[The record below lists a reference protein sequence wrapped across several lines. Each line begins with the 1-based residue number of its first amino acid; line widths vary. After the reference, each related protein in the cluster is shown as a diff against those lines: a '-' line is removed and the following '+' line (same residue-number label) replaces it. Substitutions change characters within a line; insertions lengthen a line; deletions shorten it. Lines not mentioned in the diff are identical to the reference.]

1 MIRLASIL
9 LTLLMLFGDSD
20 VGYKIKSVSFDY
32 IVIGSTRKVRGDSF
46 YSSEKIHWV
55 NESQVMRVID
65 METEDEFIMSQK
77 ILDVA
82 ERHTKADYRG
92 LVTSLSTDLLSKETS
107 RSKGGYYYFTY
118 SDGGKERQVKV
129 EKDMFMNG
137 YPRKLALYYYNPET
151 LGSEFLTADFR
162 RFVDDLIITDQLV
175 KRHISG
181 VDYNTGEER
190 TMKNDYML
198 MMHTY
203 VDEDHR
209 NIVCTYE
216 DIKMFITL
224 KY

>member
-1 MIRLASIL
+1 MTRLISIL
-9 LTLLMLFGDSD
+9 LALIMMLGDRE
-20 VGYKIKSVSFDY
+20 VNYKIRSVSQDY
-32 IVIGSTRKVRGDSF
+32 IIIGSTRKVKGDVFCSN
-46 YSSEKIHWV
+46 ETIQWI

-65 METEDEFIMSQK
+65 MDTEEELIMSKK

-82 ERHTKADYRG
+82 ERHTTADYRG
-92 LVTSLSTDLLSKETS
+92 LVSSLSTDLGKRASSLSV
-107 RSKGGYYYFTY
+107 GGYYYFTY
-118 SDGGKERQVKV
+118 GDAGTEMKVRV
-129 EKDMFMNG
+129 EKDMFLNE
-137 YPRKLALYYYNPET
+137 YPKKLALYYYNPET
-151 LGSEFLTADFR
+151 RSAEFLTADFR

-181 VDYNTGEER
+181 VDYYTGEFD

>member
-9 LTLLMLFGDSD
+9 LALFMLFGDS
-20 VGYKIKSVSFDY
+20 VAKYKIRSVSLDY
-32 IVIGSTRKVRGDSF
+32 IIIGSTRKVKGDVF
-46 YSSEKIHWV
+46 SSNETIQWI

-65 METEDEFIMSQK
+65 MDTEEEFIMSQK

-82 ERHTKADYRG
+82 DRHTNADYRG
-92 LVTSLSTDLLSKETS
+92 LVSSLSTDLGRKASD
-107 RSKGGYYYFTY
+107 RNKGGYYYFTY
-118 SDGGKERQVKV
+118 SDGAGEAQVRV
-129 EKDMFMNG
+129 VKDMFLNE

-151 LGSEFLTADFR
+151 RSPEFLTDDFR

-181 VDYNTGEER
+181 VDYYEGEYD

-209 NIVCTYE
+209 NIVCAYE